1 MTLEMKLIKIIKKNK
16 YEYIYIIKYEQQIKG
31 VRKLANKGMKKYK
44 VRNKKEA
51 KGRQYE
57 GEAMDKVGLA
67 TGNPQ
72 LAQAGSM
79 LSEGGGIVGGAWSV
93 VEKVRTVRTSDDLA
107 EAIEDG
113 LVLAWQ
119 GAQFGAKF
127 NMLVQ

>member
-1 MTLEMKLIKIIKKNK
+1 MKLGR
-16 YEYIYIIKYEQQIKG
+16 QIKG
-31 VRKLANKGMKKYK
+31 VRKFANKGMKKFSFGTKK
-44 VRNKKEA
+44 VA
-51 KGRQYE
+51 SGSQFL
-57 GEAMDKVGLA
+57 GDAMEKAGLA

-79 LSEGGGIVGGAWSV
+79 LSEGGGIVGGAGSV

-113 LVLAWQ
+113 VILAEK
-119 GAQFGAKF
+119 GAAFGAKA

>member
-1 MTLEMKLIKIIKKNK
+1 MKFGR
-16 YEYIYIIKYEQQIKG
+16 QIKG
-31 VRKLANKGMKKYK
+31 GPRKFANKSMKKFSFGS
-44 VRNKKEA
+44 KKIA
-51 KGRQYE
+51 SGSQFL
-57 GEAMDKVGLA
+57 GDAMEKAGLA

-79 LSEGGGIVGGAWSV
+79 LSEGGGIVGGAGSV

-113 LVLAWQ
+113 VVLAEK
-119 GAQFGAKF
+119 GSAFGAKV